1 MRALW
6 VDAGNDADWAKV
18 ATHRM
23 TALFYPTSDPPKDVA
38 WRLKETK
45 VRGLAAGLYVASNW
59 GPPHTS
65 TDGITFAE
73 IVSEYMRDVVP
84 AAELKPSYPK
94 VQFDIEVHDPEY
106 ILETLRRWRTLN
118 PTQDTSWTLEPF
130 QGGWMSAEF
139 VAEIRALKV
148 RVVPQFYLGDMS
160 PVAQDIALRELL
172 RSGFPESIV
181 SGFYDAAAL
190 PNRWDG
196 FAFIQ
201 GRLP

>member
-1 MRALW
+1 MRACW
-6 VDAGNDADWAKV
+6 IDAGNDPDWVKLAAHK
-18 ATHRM
+18 M
-23 TALFYPTSDPPKDVA
+23 TALYFPTSDPTADVA
-38 WRLKETK
+38 RRLKETRS
-45 VRGLAAGLYVASNW
+45 RGLAAGLYVASNW

-84 AAELKPSYPK
+84 AAELKPSHPK
-94 VQFDIEVHDPEY
+94 VQFDIEQHDPEF

-118 PTQDTSWTLEPF
+118 STQDTSWTMEPF

-139 VAEIRALKV
+139 VAEIVKLKV
-148 RVVPQFYLGDMS
+148 RVVPQYYLGGME
-160 PVAQDIALRELL
+160 PVAQDMALRELL
-172 RSGFPESIV
+172 RAGFPEAMV

-190 PNRWDG
+190 PARWDG
-196 FAFIQ
+196 FAFLQ